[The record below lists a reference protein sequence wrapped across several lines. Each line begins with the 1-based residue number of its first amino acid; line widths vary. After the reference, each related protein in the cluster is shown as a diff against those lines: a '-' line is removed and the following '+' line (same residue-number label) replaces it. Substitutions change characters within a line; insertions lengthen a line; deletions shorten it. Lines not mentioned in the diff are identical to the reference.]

1 MDSRTAMAM
10 EPCYPCA
17 DINMSES
24 EFEWPEITE
33 EEIKMQ
39 NDRGDWDPTYAQ
51 THQYIAPCLMPQPSP
66 IPSYVSVDSGCRQE
80 SENMETVTDYSEWP
94 TITADMDI
102 GELRLIHKKIW
113 QYVVDNDRKPNVP
126 YFSGCA
132 LCQYARI
139 LNGNISSGMCKKCP
153 ADWSVGG
160 VCSNHQSLFSM
171 WHYESDRV
179 RRREYAEAIRDI
191 SFKSDLEVT
200 DPPAATESDMINHP
214 RHYNNGSIECLDA
227 IKSATTDLEGIEA
240 VLTGNAIKYIWRWKW
255 KNGVEDL
262 KKAIFYINRL
272 IEEAKSYGGE
282 ET

>member
-17 DINMSES
+17 DIHMSES

-39 NDRGDWDPTYAQ
+39 NDREDWDPTYAQ

-66 IPSYVSVDSGCRQE
+66 IPSYIACDLSAGITE
-80 SENMETVTDYSEWP
+80 PNSEFTWP
-94 TITADMDI
+94 EITADTDMST
-102 GELRLIHKKIW
+102 LRLIHKKIW
-113 QYVVDNDRKPNVP
+113 QYVVDHNRKPNTP
-126 YFSGCA
+126 YINGCA
-132 LCQYARI
+132 LCRYAYLMNEKSI
-139 LNGNISSGMCKKCP
+139 NSMCDKCP
-153 ADWSVGG
+153 AVWGDGG
-160 VCSNHQSLFSM
+160 FCYASTSLFSR
-171 WHYESDRV
+171 WSNESDPDK
-179 RRREYAEAIRDI
+179 RREYAEAIRDI

-200 DPPAATESDMINHP
+200 DPPSATESDMVNHP
-214 RHYNNGSIECLDA
+214 RHYNNGSIECIDA
-227 IKSATTDLEGIEA
+227 IKSATTDLKGIEA
-240 VLTGNAIKYIWRWKW
+240 VLTGNALKYIWRWKW

-272 IEEAKSYGGE
+272 IKEVESNGGE